1 MTLQTIL
8 DPERAASSIRV
19 ISLSPGPTETPMGAK
34 MNQGVPCPSAGYR
47 AGPLRK
53 LVRGDTMLEIDT
65 LRMEQ
70 HGGGAPTTL
79 AAGRAPGESGVSVL
93 SVRFDGGMHL
103 LATGARCHCI
113 CFQMSQVR
121 VAKRM
126 VGRVAH
132 YEHRAGSLTI
142 TPSGCDIAADA
153 DEDAEILVVAVD
165 PGRMALA
172 AAECALPEARLI
184 ERMYGDDPALFAL
197 ARTLAFESVHNYPSG
212 ALSWNETASSFVDG
226 LVTGHTAVMPARSR
240 GSLGEDRLRRLRDY
254 VVAHL
259 DEPIGIEALADI
271 AGRSPFHFTR
281 VFTRSVGMTPHRYVV
296 HLRLQRAIELVRE
309 GRSGL
314 AEIAAHTGFADQ
326 SHLSRW
332 VRRVHGVPLSRL
344 TA

>member
-1 MTLQTIL
+1 
-8 DPERAASSIRV
+8 
-19 ISLSPGPTETPMGAK
+19 
-34 MNQGVPCPSAGYR
+34 
-47 AGPLRK
+47 
-53 LVRGDTMLEIDT
+53 MLEIDT

-79 AAGRAPGESGVSVL
+79 AAGRAPGESGLSVL

-184 ERMYGDDPALFAL
+184 
-197 ARTLAFESVHNYPSG
+197 
-212 ALSWNETASSFVDG
+212 
-226 LVTGHTAVMPARSR
+226 
-240 GSLGEDRLRRLRDY
+240 
-254 VVAHL
+254 
-259 DEPIGIEALADI
+259 
-271 AGRSPFHFTR
+271 
-281 VFTRSVGMTPHRYVV
+281 
-296 HLRLQRAIELVRE
+296 
-309 GRSGL
+309 
-314 AEIAAHTGFADQ
+314 
-326 SHLSRW
+326 
-332 VRRVHGVPLSRL
+332 
-344 TA
+344 